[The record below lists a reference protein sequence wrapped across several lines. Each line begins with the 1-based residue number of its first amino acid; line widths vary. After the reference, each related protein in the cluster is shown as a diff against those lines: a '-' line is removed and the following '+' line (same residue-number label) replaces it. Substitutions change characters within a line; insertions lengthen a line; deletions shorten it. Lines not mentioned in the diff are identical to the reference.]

1 MTMDLQQMHFTDI
14 SDMLDDYSE
23 NDRAFMLW
31 LLLQDYINSIEEEQ
45 KDYDESKA
53 TVKDYALQV
62 MLKNH
67 RMVAREMREV
77 LYYKWS

>member
-45 KDYDESKA
+45 KDYDESKT
-53 TVKDYALQV
+53 TVKDYALHV

>member
-45 KDYDESKA
+45 EDYDESKA
-53 TVKDYALQV
+53 SVKDYALQV